1 MFGFFLKKNFC
12 DIWDNL
18 LYLILTN
25 IIPTVVV
32 VGSYFAVVSSSS
44 VNSYLPNLIFII
56 CSAVLMA
63 VLFAWGAN
71 ARKIADFNTPKW
83 SLFLE
88 SLKKCFPTGALF
100 GALLAILLLV
110 VRASFMFYLGIF
122 LGKGSVVGILF
133 AALIG
138 WFFLITVMAMQ
149 WFVPLYFL
157 QEENTFLK
165 NLKKAF
171 IVYFDNAGF
180 SFIMLVHNLLLL
192 AMTVITFGLVPGLN
206 GITLSCT
213 NACRLRLY
221 KYDWFEEH
229 PEYLNDKEKRS
240 DIPWNELIADDK
252 ESLGERKISSFIFPW
267 R

>member
-25 IIPTVVV
+25 IVPVAVI
-32 VGSYFAVVSSSS
+32 VGSYFAVTMSSA
-44 VNSYLPNLIFII
+44 VNSYLPNLVFVA

-71 ARKIADFNTPKW
+71 ARKIADFNSPKW
-83 SLFLE
+83 SLFLS
-88 SLKKCFPTGALF
+88 SLRKCFPVGALL
-100 GALLAILLLV
+100 GALLAVLALV
-110 VRASFMFYLGIF
+110 VRASFMFYLGMF
-122 LGKGSVVGILF
+122 LGKGSIIGVLF
-133 AALIG
+133 AAFIG

-157 QEENTFLK
+157 QEDNTFLK

-180 SFIMLVHNLLLL
+180 SFIMLVHNLILL
-192 AMTVITFGLVPGLN
+192 ALTVLTFGLVPGLN

-221 KYDWFEEH
+221 KYDWFDEH
-229 PEYLNDKEKRS
+229 PEYLNDREKRS
-240 DIPWNELIADDK
+240 DIPWDELIADDK